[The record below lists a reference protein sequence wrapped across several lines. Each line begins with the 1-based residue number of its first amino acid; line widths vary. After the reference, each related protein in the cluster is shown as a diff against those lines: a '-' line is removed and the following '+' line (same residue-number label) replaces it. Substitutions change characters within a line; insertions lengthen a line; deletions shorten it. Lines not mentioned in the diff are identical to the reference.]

1 MRLADVSLRYRGQPG
16 AKGGGK
22 DGVPALADVS
32 LRIGA
37 GEKVGVVGGNGAGK
51 STLLRVMAGVLMP
64 DAGACDAEGA
74 SIALLALNA
83 GFDAELSG
91 ANNVVMYG
99 MLMGL
104 TRRQAMARVSAVVE
118 ASGLGDAAHRRVST
132 YSSGMKA
139 RLAFWTAIDLVPD
152 VLLVDEVLAV
162 GDREFREK
170 SRQAMIDR
178 LQENRTVVLA
188 SHNVSFVEQMCERAI
203 WLEEGRIRM
212 DGAVGEVIGAYKR
225 AGAKGTTADTSP
237 RTVQTDKAQEPENTD
252 AKTPRELFV
261 CGAPECGAATVA
273 ALLNANPDVA
283 LSLESPC
290 GVLGDPITVVGR
302 FASNRTPPL
311 IDPETGASPNGAEMP
326 AASPS
331 PEGSATPPAKVGDAA
346 YVGAVI
352 GNLYERLEATYDLC
366 PDCTVIQTVR
376 DPISAFSAWLQD
388 EAAQESPAKD
398 DIDDWVEVWNESV
411 AIAVKAQSRFGRRF
425 LCVSFNRLLRRR
437 RTYVDLLRLL
447 GLRPTSTDAARAF
460 LDNTAAQVRS
470 KPGAPASAR
479 GRVGRRADFRAYS
492 RLLHGAV

>member
-1 MRLADVSLRYRGQPG
+1 MRLAGVSLRYRGRP
-16 AKGGGK
+16 AAK

-37 GEKVGVVGGNGAGK
+37 GEKVGIVGGNGAGK

-64 DAGACDAEGA
+64 DAGTCDAEGA

-104 TRRQAMARVSAVVE
+104 TRRQAIARVPAVVE

-188 SHNVSFVEQMCERAI
+188 SHNVWFVEQMCERAI

-212 DGAVGEVIGAYKR
+212 DGAASEVIGAYKN
-225 AGAKGTTADTSP
+225 AGGTGTTVDAGPDAD
-237 RTVQTDKAQEPENTD
+237 KTD

-261 CGAPECGAATVA
+261 CGAPGCGAATLG
-273 ALLNANPDVA
+273 ALLNADPSVA
-283 LSLESPC
+283 LDLEFSWEKLVDP
-290 GVLGDPITVVGR
+290 VPEDRLGGLAGDL
-302 FASNRTPPL
+302 PL
-311 IDPETGASPNGAEMP
+311 VDHSRNSPNGDEAP
-326 AASPS
+326 AARPS
-331 PEGSATPPAKVGDAA
+331 PEGAATPQAKVDNAA
-346 YVGAVI
+346 YVGAVV
-352 GNLYERLEATYDLC
+352 GNLYERLDATYDLFPNC
-366 PDCTVIQTVR
+366 IVLQVVR
-376 DPISAFSAWLQD
+376 DPISAVSAWLHD
-388 EAAQESPAKD
+388 EAAPESPTND
-398 DIDDWVEVWNESV
+398 DIDRWIDGWNESV
-411 AIAVKAQSRFGRRF
+411 AIALKARSRFGRRF

-447 GLRPTSTDAARAF
+447 GLPPTFTDAARAC
-460 LDNTAAQVRS
+460 LDNTTAQVRS
-470 KPGAPASAR
+470 KPGAPASVR
-479 GRVGRRADFRAYS
+479 TQVGRRADFRAYS

>member
-1 MRLADVSLRYRGQPG
+1 MRLAGVSLRYRGRP
-16 AKGGGK
+16 AAK

-37 GEKVGVVGGNGAGK
+37 GEKVGIVGGNGAGK

-64 DAGACDAEGA
+64 DAGTCDAEGA

-104 TRRQAMARVSAVVE
+104 TRRQAMARVPAVVE

-188 SHNVSFVEQMCERAI
+188 SHNVWFVEQMCERAI

-212 DGAVGEVIGAYKR
+212 DGAASEVIGAYKN
-225 AGAKGTTADTSP
+225 AGASGATEDARPDP
-237 RTVQTDKAQEPENTD
+237 DKID
-252 AKTPRELFV
+252 AKTPRKLFV
-261 CGAPECGAATVA
+261 CGAPGCGAATLG
-273 ALLNANPDVA
+273 ALLNADPGVA
-283 LSLESPC
+283 LSLESSWEKLVDP
-290 GVLGDPITVVGR
+290 VPKDRLGGLAGDLPLVDH
-302 FASNRTPPL
+302 SRT
-311 IDPETGASPNGAEMP
+311 SPNGDEAP
-326 AASPS
+326 AARPF
-331 PEGSATPPAKVGDAA
+331 PEGAATPQAKVDNAA
-346 YVGAVI
+346 YVGAVV
-352 GNLYERLEATYDLC
+352 GNLYERLDATYDLF
-366 PDCTVIQTVR
+366 PDCIVLQVVR
-376 DPISAFSAWLQD
+376 DPISAVSAWLHD
-388 EAAQESPAKD
+388 EAALESPTND
-398 DIDDWVEVWNESV
+398 DIDRWIDGWNESV
-411 AIAVKAQSRFGRRF
+411 AIALKARSRFGRRF

-447 GLRPTSTDAARAF
+447 GLPPTFTDAARAC
-460 LDNTAAQVRS
+460 LDNTIAQVRG
-470 KPGAPASAR
+470 KPGAPASVR
-479 GRVGRRADFRAYS
+479 TQVGRRADFRAYS

>member
-1 MRLADVSLRYRGQPG
+1 MRLAGVSLRYRGRPG
-16 AKGGGK
+16 TK

-37 GEKVGVVGGNGAGK
+37 GEKVGIVGGNGAGK
-51 STLLRVMAGVLMP
+51 STLLRVMAGVLTP
-64 DAGACDAEGA
+64 DAGTCDAEGA

-104 TRRQAMARVSAVVE
+104 TRRQAMARVPAVVE

-188 SHNVSFVEQMCERAI
+188 SHNVWFVEQMCERAI

-212 DGAVGEVIGAYKR
+212 DGAASEVIGAYKN
-225 AGAKGTTADTSP
+225 AGATGIASASP
-237 RTVQTDKAQEPENTD
+237 GANAAQAPESTDV
-252 AKTPRELFV
+252 KTPRKLFV
-261 CGAPECGAATVA
+261 CGAPGCGADALA
-273 ALLNANPDVA
+273 ALLNADPSVTLD
-283 LSLESPC
+283 LESSWGKLVDP
-290 GVLGDPITVVGR
+290 VPEDRLGGL
-302 FASNRTPPL
+302 AGGEHLPL
-311 IDPETGASPNGAEMP
+311 VDHESVTSPNGDETP
-326 AASPS
+326 AARPS
-331 PEGSATPPAKVGDAA
+331 LEGAATSQAKVDNAA
-346 YVGAVI
+346 YVCTVV
-352 GNLYERLEATYDLC
+352 GNLYERLDATYDLF
-366 PDCTVIQTVR
+366 PDCIVLQVVR
-376 DPISAFSAWLQD
+376 DPISAVSAWLHD
-388 EAAQESPAKD
+388 EAPPESRTND
-398 DIDDWVEVWNESV
+398 DIDDWIDGWNASV
-411 AIAVKAQSRFGRRF
+411 AIALKARSRFGRRF

-447 GLRPTSTDAARAF
+447 GLPPTLTDTAKAC
-460 LDNTAAQVRS
+460 LDDTTAQVRG
-470 KPGAPASAR
+470 KPGAPASVR
-479 GRVGRRADFRAYS
+479 TRVGRRADFRAYS

>member
-1 MRLADVSLRYRGQPG
+1 MRLAGVSLRYRGRPG
-16 AKGGGK
+16 AK
-22 DGVPALADVS
+22 DDVLALADVS

-37 GEKVGVVGGNGAGK
+37 GEKVGIVGGNGAGK
-51 STLLRVMAGVLMP
+51 STLLRVMAGVLAP
-64 DAGACDAEGA
+64 DAGICDAEGA

-104 TRRQAMARVSAVVE
+104 TRRQAMARVPAVVE

-188 SHNVSFVEQMCERAI
+188 SHNVWFVEQMCERAI

-212 DGAVGEVIGAYKR
+212 DGAASEVIGAYKN
-225 AGAKGTTADTSP
+225 AGATGVAGASP
-237 RTVQTDKAQEPENTD
+237 GANEAGAPENTD
-252 AKTPRELFV
+252 AKKPRELFV
-261 CGAPECGAATVA
+261 CGAPGCGAATLA
-273 ALLNANPDVA
+273 ALLNADPGVA
-283 LSLESPC
+283 LDLESSWEKLVDPVPE
-290 GVLGDPITVVGR
+290 GRLGGTAGALPLVDH
-302 FASNRTPPL
+302 SRT
-311 IDPETGASPNGAEMP
+311 SPNGDEAP
-326 AASPS
+326 AARPS
-331 PEGSATPPAKVGDAA
+331 PEGAATPQAKVDNAA
-346 YVGAVI
+346 YVGAVV
-352 GNLYERLEATYDLC
+352 GNLYERLDATYDLF
-366 PDCTVIQTVR
+366 PDCTVLQVVR
-376 DPISAFSAWLQD
+376 DPISAVAAWLHD
-388 EAAQESPAKD
+388 EAALESPTND
-398 DIDDWVEVWNESV
+398 DIDRWIDGWNESV
-411 AIAVKAQSRFGRRF
+411 AIALKARSRFGRRF

-447 GLRPTSTDAARAF
+447 GLPPMFTDAARAC
-460 LDNTAAQVRS
+460 LDDTTAQVRG
-470 KPGAPASAR
+470 KPGAPASVR
-479 GRVGRRADFRAYS
+479 TQVGRRADFRAYS